1 MDQKTL
7 DILKKQL
14 LAEKDSVIEE
24 LSLISKPDAGDHV
37 VGDFNPQMPD
47 YGDDTGDDPE
57 SSPAEVEDYQLNI
70 NATSKL
76 EAKLNDINTVLEKI
90 ENNEYGICDVCG
102 GSIAENR
109 LQANPSA
116 LTCVKCSE

>member
-1 MDQKTL
+1 MQTEKKT
-7 DILKKQL
+7 
-14 LAEKDSVIEE
+14 VIEE

-37 VGDFNPQMPD
+37 VGDFNPSMLD

-76 EAKLNDINTVLEKI
+76 EDRLNDINATLEKI
-90 ENNEYGICDVCG
+90 ENNEFGICDVCG
-102 GSIAENR
+102 ESIAENR
-109 LQANPSA
+109 LLANPPA
-116 LTCVKCSE
+116 LTCIKCSE